1 MNGLVNRALIYAEI
15 FSRLG
20 LLQSV
25 LHNLFRVMRCSIQPP
40 LVQVIIITAR
50 GKIVNT
56 HGVRCLS
63 LAVID
68 LCMSAKKKP
77 LTQEQLED
85 ARRLKAIYEKKN
97 ELGLSGESVAD
108 KMGMGQSGVGA
119 LFNGI
124 NALNA
129 YNAALL
135 AKFSTLALKNLALQ
149 SPEKSTRCMK
159 RLVCSRHLE
168 VSMSTLFFS
177 CSSRDVLS

>member
-1 MNGLVNRALIYAEI
+1 M
-15 FSRLG
+15 
-20 LLQSV
+20 
-25 LHNLFRVMRCSIQPP
+25 
-40 LVQVIIITAR
+40 
-50 GKIVNT
+50 
-56 HGVRCLS
+56 
-63 LAVID
+63 
-68 LCMSAKKKP
+68 KK
-77 LTQEQLED
+77 E
-85 ARRLKAIYEKKN
+85 N
-97 ELGLSGESVAD
+97 ELGLSQESVAD

-135 AKFSTLALKNLALQ
+135 TKFSKLALKNLALQ

-177 CSSRDVLS
+177 CSGRDVLT